1 MMRSRLRIIKDPAV
15 EEKKSIVQPEKV
27 KAKKE
32 VEPAEATKKVSRGK
46 ESR

>member
-15 EEKKSIVQPEKV
+15 EEKKIVIEPEKV
-27 KAKKE
+27 VTNEEIKSVKA
-32 VEPAEATKKVSRGK
+32 VKKVSRGK